1 MKRIV
6 ALFTFM
12 VVTAAMSDTITIK
25 NLKIEQIENGNKIKV
40 SWRIDDAG
48 FFKYYSVALTRAES
62 AETPASQ
69 RTIVEP
75 YDLNF
80 WQQSPDCSMTDTPP
94 QRGKRYYYWLHVSDS
109 SSFQMAYLMME
120 YGSITG
126 APCVGPL
133 VGWIGELADQPK
145 APTELNASYDTEP
158 YILLSWNSGE
168 NASSYNVYRGTSDDT
183 SLMSMIAQNFSGLSG
198 VDRGAI
204 PGCEY
209 FYAVK
214 SVKDGTEST
223 EFSPVGKGR
232 ALLAAP
238 DGLSAA
244 AIREY
249 EAAEVK
255 WDPVGH
261 AESYSVYAGFSSNF
275 AEATKVA
282 EGITRCCFT
291 NELMGAFAVKDHYY
305 WVKSHNSYCESAESQ
320 SANLQLLPPA
330 AVEVEVSS
338 ANVSG
343 GSISLAWSFPDG
355 RKLPR
360 DLTFTVVRKV
370 NDDASSSEV
379 LSEEVSGLSYV
390 DTTWGAIKGTATVS
404 YWVVPNADDWPLSNE
419 CITRRRY
426 GLFVGIDRFENDWCK
441 RLRRCVEDAQ
451 NLRDAYRNYGHCN
464 GSLNLHN
471 AEAKKSDIIS
481 SLQMFSQEVHPGD
494 IFFFGLSTHGGI
506 TESGIGAI
514 CCYDNGQYI
523 YSTELGSAFLQFPG
537 GVGFVA
543 IIDTCHADSMASV
556 SSSTPLRLLS
566 AFANESPKCE
576 KTSAD
581 VFVDGVIEYM
591 NNAVQNCRQTTRLL
605 SSSTSSGAK
614 LTGNEIGWITAAASD
629 ETSWDGWF
637 TSDCICKAGWR
648 YGGADYD
655 DDDLVSFKDL
665 ADFSKGWQKRYLLI
679 FPTGKTPGTRNDD
692 VLAAITAGRVPE
704 HKMYVRLLRPERMT
718 ARAAS
723 AGMNTLSWDAVD
735 GAEEYYVMR
744 YQEGTSVTSCVAT
757 VRGELSWSD
766 GTAEALV
773 PGVNYNYYV
782 VARNPMDISE
792 QSVSVASAVT
802 ENLDLV
808 RYVQQQF
815 DPVRVSNYSVGAP
828 SALNSDG
835 SVNYANVNMDH
846 DGDGFSTFQE
856 YVTGTDS
863 LNGDSFL
870 RATITIEGD
879 VPTVH
884 WEPDLNTNGVIRD
897 YMVLGK
903 TNLLDEVWMSPAND
917 GCQFF
922 KVTVTLPKDN

>member
-6 ALFTFM
+6 TLLTLM
-12 VVTAAMSDTITIK
+12 VVTTAMSDTITIK
-25 NLKIEQIENGNKIKV
+25 NLKIEQIENGNKVKV

-62 AETPASQ
+62 AETPASL

-145 APTELNASYDTEP
+145 APTAMNASYDTEP

-168 NASSYNVYRGTSDDT
+168 NASTYNVYRGTSDDT
-183 SLMSMIAQNFSGLSG
+183 SLMSQIAQDFNGLSG
-198 VDRGAI
+198 IDRGAI

-214 SVKDGTEST
+214 SVKDGTESA

-232 ALLAAP
+232 ALLAVP
-238 DGLSAA
+238 EGLSAT
-244 AIREY
+244 AIRQY

-261 AESYSVYAGFSSNF
+261 AESYSVFAGFSSNF

-291 NELMGAFAVKDHYY
+291 NELMGAYAVKDHYY
-305 WVKSHNSYCESAESQ
+305 WVKSHNSYCESVESQ
-320 SANLQLLPPA
+320 SAHLQLLPPA

-338 ANVSG
+338 ANIAG
-343 GSISLAWSFPDG
+343 GNISLAWSFPDG

-360 DLTFTVVRKV
+360 DLTFTVVRKI
-370 NDDASSSEV
+370 NDNSSSSEV
-379 LSEEVSGLSYV
+379 LSEDVAGLSYV
-390 DTTWGAIKGTATVS
+390 DMTWGATKGTATVS
-404 YWVVPNADDWPLSNE
+404 YWVVPNVDGWPLSNE

-426 GLFVGIDRFENDWCK
+426 GLFVGIDRFENGWCN

-451 NLRDAYRNYGHCN
+451 NLQNLSREYGRFNHTVILPN
-464 GSLNLHN
+464 E
-471 AEAKKSDIIS
+471 AAKKNDILS
-481 SLQMFSQEVHPGD
+481 WFQTFSEMQPGD
-494 IFFFGLSTHGGI
+494 IFLFSLSTHGG
-506 TESGIGAI
+506 TTQNGTGVV
-514 CCYDNGQYI
+514 CCYDNRQYI
-523 YSTELGSAFLQFPG
+523 SSEELGNAFLQFPG
-537 GVGFVA
+537 GVGVVA
-543 IIDTCHADSMASV
+543 IIDTCHADSMAAV
-556 SSSTPLRLLS
+556 STSAPRVLLS
-566 AFANESPKCE
+566 SHASVKPEIEQS
-576 KTSAD
+576 SAD

-591 NNAVQNCRQTTRLL
+591 NNAVKGQRPALRLL
-605 SSSTSSGAK
+605 SSNAPASVR
-614 LTGNEIGWITAAASD
+614 LTKGEIGWITAVSSD
-629 ETSWDGWF
+629 QNAKDGWF
-637 TSDCICKAGWR
+637 TTECICKAGWR

-655 DDDLVSFKDL
+655 DDDYVSFKDL
-665 ADFSKGWQKRYLLI
+665 ADFSKVWQNRYRLI
-679 FPTGKTPGTRNDD
+679 WSTGLTPGTRNEN
-692 VLAAITAGRVPE
+692 VLEAITAGLVPE
-704 HKMYVRLLRPERMT
+704 HKLYVKLLRPERMT

-723 AGMNTLSWDAVD
+723 AGMNILSWDAVD

-744 YQEGTSVTSCVAT
+744 HQEGTSVTSCVAT

-766 GTAEALV
+766 GAAEALV
-773 PGVNYNYYV
+773 PGVRYNYYV

-792 QSVSVASAVT
+792 QSVSAASVVT
-802 ENLDLV
+802 EIPGLA

-815 DPVRVSNYSVGAP
+815 DPIRVSNYPLGAP
-828 SALNSDG
+828 SALSLDG

-856 YVTGTDS
+856 YVAGTDS
-863 LNGDSFL
+863 LDGDSFL
-870 RATITIEGD
+870 RATIALEGN

-884 WEPDLNTNGVIRD
+884 WEPDLNTNGLVRD
-897 YMVLGK
+897 YQVLGK
-903 TNLLDEVWMSPAND
+903 TNLLDEVWMSPAD
-917 GCQFF
+917 IGCRFF
-922 KVTVTLPKDN
+922 KVNVTLPNGN